1 MTHGPEWKMETNCMR
16 LIIAAG
22 ALITCLPALTAR
34 AASELSRDQIVVA
47 MGGHR
52 HIRRRKMSEVSDR
65 RRIDLRQRIGRWG
78 QQRAGD
84 GAGVERRDASW

>member
-1 MTHGPEWKMETNCMR
+1 MEGGDQLHETDHRGRGVDN
-16 LIIAAG
+16 
-22 ALITCLPALTAR
+22 LPALTAR